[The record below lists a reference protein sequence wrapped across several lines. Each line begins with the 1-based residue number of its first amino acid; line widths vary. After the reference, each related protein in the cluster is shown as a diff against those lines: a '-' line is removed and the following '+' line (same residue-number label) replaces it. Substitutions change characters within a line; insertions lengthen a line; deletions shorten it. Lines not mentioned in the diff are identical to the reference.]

1 MKLKNKYFIMR
12 HGQAISN
19 VKAMCSCWPEKFHN
33 PLTKLGRKAVKE
45 SIEKFEK
52 SGKTIDLIFVS
63 PLLRAQQT
71 AGIVSKIL
79 KIKVKIKTDK
89 RLREIEFGEF
99 NGKHLEAMWK
109 SFKSEKERINTRK
122 DGEETYKEISKR
134 MADSL
139 KDIDKKYGN
148 PPSHK
153 ASARQRNIMI
163 ISHEG
168 PLGLL
173 QAKVLGLSF
182 IEATKIPLEKRIHKA
197 EIRELN

>member
-1 MKLKNKYFIMR
+1 MKLKNKYYIMR
-12 HGQAISN
+12 HGQAKSN

-33 PLTKLGRKAVKE
+33 PLTTKGKQEVKD
-45 SIEKFEK
+45 SIKKFK
-52 SGKTIDLIFVS
+52 DKGNTVDLIFAS

-71 AGIVSKIL
+71 AEIVEKFFG
-79 KIKVKIKTDK
+79 VKHKTDK
-89 RLREIEFGEF
+89 RLREIDFGKF
-99 NGKHLEAMWK
+99 NNRKLEAMWK

-134 MADSL
+134 MTESL
-139 KDIDKKYGN
+139 KDIDKKYKG
-148 PPSHK
+148 K
-153 ASARQRNIMI
+153 NIMI

-173 QAKVLGLSF
+173 QSKVSGLSLEES
-182 IEATKIPLEKRIHKA
+182 INIPLEKRIHKA